1 MNNKLPKTSGDK
13 LLKTLCNKFNYKLI
27 NSKGSHRTLL
37 NPTTNPPTLLI
48 IPIHHGTKQIMK
60 AGTLQKIIA
69 KTGITRQQ
77 FIEALNN

>member
-37 NPTTNPPTLLI
+37 NPTTNPPTLLTI
-48 IPIHHGTKQIMK
+48 IMHHEIK